1 MHLISG
7 RRTIYSEVLSAEYSQ
22 NTLKSLFQ
30 FGLLDTQSAKMLLSP
45 DAQMLMQILGFSTNE
60 NLIVMQKQHDIR
72 QVCKQI
78 EQVRIKLE
86 EGPSSSYVFEKC
98 QNQIK
103 SLIKTKDN
111 TCFSKKQ
118 GATLVDAKEEAMIQ
132 LGYTLIQSM
141 EPSLSHVSP

>member
-60 NLIVMQKQHDIR
+60 NLIVMQKQ
-72 QVCKQI
+72 V
-78 EQVRIKLE
+78 
-86 EGPSSSYVFEKC
+86 
-98 QNQIK
+98 
-103 SLIKTKDN
+103 
-111 TCFSKKQ
+111 
-118 GATLVDAKEEAMIQ
+118 MI
-132 LGYTLIQSM
+132 I
-141 EPSLSHVSP
+141 